1 MSIKSRLKNQ
11 VIILD
16 GAMGTM
22 LQKNGL
28 NAGDCPEMFN
38 FSHPELIESIHRAYI
53 DAGSDIIYANTFGAN
68 AKKLPTSISVDS
80 AIKKAIE
87 IAKAA
92 ANGTKALVALDIGP
106 IGELI
111 EPLGSMTFEEAY
123 GLFAEQ
129 VLAGKK
135 HGADLIVIETV
146 ADLYEMKAA
155 VLAAKENSD
164 LPVLATMTFEGSGR
178 SFAGCPVEAMA
189 ATLEGL
195 GVDAMGINCSLS
207 PEELLPTA
215 ERLAS
220 SANIPLI
227 IKANAGLP
235 KSDGTFNG
243 DAVGFAKV
251 YKKFLK
257 MGISVIG
264 GCCGTTP
271 EFISELKKL
280 KGKPAKRKNNR
291 PSVCSGT
298 MTVPTYETVIIG
310 ERLNPTG
317 KKLLKQMLTERNYGY
332 CAVQAVEQ
340 QNVGARI
347 LDVNCGVAGLDET
360 AVLPELIKY
369 LQSVCPLPLQIDSS
383 NPVAIE
389 RALRIYNGKPIINSV
404 NGEDDSLESILPL
417 AKKYGAA
424 VIGLTLDKSGIPDT
438 AEKRIAIAKK
448 IIKRAEEYG
457 IKKSDIFIDPL
468 TLTVSAEQSQAKETL
483 KALRIL
489 RDKIKVSTVL
499 GVSNISFG
507 LPNRDKMN
515 SAFLM
520 AALSNGLTMPIMNP
534 NIKEMTDVIFCY
546 NALSGSDASCNEYVQ
561 RFSSTQQSA
570 EVAAAGEKA
579 GNGDVGY
586 CILNSLKEECAAAV
600 KRLLEASVPPLE
612 IVEGYLIPALD
623 NVGNLY
629 EEKKLFLPQL
639 ISCAETAKCGFNVIN
654 ERLAADGTVKNNGT
668 ILLATVEGD
677 IHDIGKNIVKVVLEN
692 YGYRIIDLGKNVAP
706 EKIVSTVLEHEIEL
720 VGLSALMT
728 TTAENMRKSIKL
740 IRENGLKCKI
750 MVGGAVIT
758 AGFAKEIGAD
768 FYAADANASVRI
780 AREVFP

>member
-1 MSIKSRLKNQ
+1 
-11 VIILD
+11 
-16 GAMGTM
+16 
-22 LQKNGL
+22 
-28 NAGDCPEMFN
+28 
-38 FSHPELIESIHRAYI
+38 
-53 DAGSDIIYANTFGAN
+53 
-68 AKKLPTSISVDS
+68 
-80 AIKKAIE
+80 
-87 IAKAA
+87 
-92 ANGTKALVALDIGP
+92 
-106 IGELI
+106 
-111 EPLGSMTFEEAY
+111 
-123 GLFAEQ
+123 
-129 VLAGKK
+129 
-135 HGADLIVIETV
+135 
-146 ADLYEMKAA
+146 
-155 VLAAKENSD
+155 
-164 LPVLATMTFEGSGR
+164 
-178 SFAGCPVEAMA
+178 
-189 ATLEGL
+189 
-195 GVDAMGINCSLS
+195 
-207 PEELLPTA
+207 
-215 ERLAS
+215 
-220 SANIPLI
+220 
-227 IKANAGLP
+227 
-235 KSDGTFNG
+235 
-243 DAVGFAKV
+243 
-251 YKKFLK
+251 
-257 MGISVIG
+257 
-264 GCCGTTP
+264 
-271 EFISELKKL
+271 
-280 KGKPAKRKNNR
+280 
-291 PSVCSGT
+291 